1 LLSHKA
7 GLDLEPGWPCNGP
20 LLRLAEDAAR
30 RLLPAFNSSTGMPY
44 GTVNLRYGV
53 PQDETPVTCT
63 AGVGTFILEFGVLSR
78 LTQNPVYEEVAMKAI
93 MALWDHR
100 SSLGLLGIYLMSSL
114 SIMY

>member
-1 LLSHKA
+1 MLSHKA

-100 SSLGLLGIYLMSSL
+100 SSLGLLGI
-114 SIMY
+114 